1 MTWQTGLGL
10 VARHV
15 LTTLRGMAVAKGW
28 IDSSQIEPVAGAFM
42 VIGGVLWSIL
52 QKQKAAK

>member
-15 LTTLRGMAVAKGW
+15 LTTLGCMAVAKGW

-52 QKQKAAK
+52 QKQKAVK

>member
-10 VARHV
+10 VARPV
-15 LTTLRGMAVAKGW
+15 LPTLGGMAVAKGW

>member
-15 LTTLRGMAVAKGW
+15 LTTLGGMAVAKGW

-52 QKQKAAK
+52 QKQKPVK

>member
-15 LTTLRGMAVAKGW
+15 LTTLGGMAVAKGW

-42 VIGGVLWSIL
+42 VIGGVLWSVL

>member
-1 MTWQTGLGL
+1 M

-15 LTTLRGMAVAKGW
+15 LTTLGGMAVAKGW
-28 IDSSQIEPVAGAFM
+28 IDSSQIEPVAGALL
-42 VIGGVLWSIL
+42 VIGGVVWSVL